1 MNKFAG
7 IIIDNDS
14 IQLDRIFTYG
24 IPEELINSVK
34 LGHRVKVPFG
44 FNNRI
49 IDGYVLEFY
58 ADIAEINNL
67 KYIKSVCEDY
77 PLLRDADLELVRI
90 MRENYLCT
98 YLEGIK
104 AIIPSAVTKGLSKKV
119 SEVLYTGKELYG
131 KYVKEGYT
139 FIFKL
144 VEENNGKYNKN
155 ELAKNYNISLS
166 SLNTMLKHGFLTQ
179 KKVIIERFNARE
191 FEAYD
196 EKVLNKEQQSVVDNI
211 LNSKSN
217 VFLLHG
223 VTGSGKTEVY
233 MNLVRN
239 MLNTGKESIILVPE
253 ISLTPQMIERFKGRF
268 GRDICI
274 FHSKLSDGERYD
286 EWMRVKEG
294 RVKVAIGARS
304 AVFLPFNNLGL
315 IVIDE
320 EHENSYKSDSD
331 PKYNAR
337 EIAEIR
343 CSKEHC
349 KLILGSA
356 TPSVETFYKAASGKI
371 EYLSIRN
378 RADNALMPEVDII
391 DMREELNSDN
401 RSILSRRLYQEI
413 QECLE
418 KKEQVILFLNRR
430 GFSSFVSCR
439 KCGFVFKCKS
449 CDISLTYHHENHML
463 HCHYCGKRER
473 AKSICPSC
481 GSKYVKFFGVGTE
494 KVEQEINRFFPQ
506 AKTLR
511 MDFDTTRKKNSYED
525 IYKSF
530 KEGKAD
536 ILIGTQMIAKGLDF
550 KNVTLVGVIAAD
562 LTLNLPD
569 FRAAERTF
577 QLITQVSGRAGRGD
591 KPGKVIV
598 QTYSPENYSI
608 RYSATNDYIGFYSE
622 EIKLR
627 EDMNYPPFSQI
638 MSITLSSKDENL
650 LIKNIQNV
658 GILLKNKVSEYDKI
672 DMLGPVPCS
681 ISKIKDMYRWQ
692 IIFKG
697 DLTKEFCF
705 SIRNMVYELLKDNY
719 NHIRISID
727 VNPNTLM

>member
-24 IPEELINSVK
+24 IPEQLIDSIE
-34 LGHRVKVPFG
+34 LGHRVRVPFG
-44 FNNRI
+44 FGNKV
-49 IDGYVLEFY
+49 IDGYVFEFY
-58 ADIAEINNL
+58 EDICEITNL

-77 PLLRDADLELVRI
+77 PLLREVDLQLIRI
-90 MRENYLCT
+90 MRDNYLCT
-98 YLEGIK
+98 YLEGTK

-119 SEVLYTGKELYG
+119 SEVLYAGKELYG
-131 KYVKEGYT
+131 RYIKDSYT
-139 FIFKL
+139 EIYKL
-144 VEENNGKYNKN
+144 VQEHNGKYNRN
-155 ELAKNYNISLS
+155 ELSKKFNISIS

-179 KKVIIERFNARE
+179 EMVIIERLNSRK
-191 FEAYD
+191 FEAYG
-196 EKVLNKEQQSVVDNI
+196 EKTLNREQQAVVDTVLNSES
-211 LNSKSN
+211 S

-233 MNLVRN
+233 MNLVRH
-239 MLNTGKESIILVPE
+239 MLSIGKESIILVPE

-268 GRDICI
+268 GSDICI

-337 EIAEIR
+337 EIGEIR
-343 CSKEHC
+343 CSMEGC
-349 KLILGSA
+349 KLLLGSA
-356 TPSVETFYKAASGKI
+356 TPSVETNFRAATGKI
-371 EYLSIRN
+371 EYLSIKN
-378 RADNALMPEVDII
+378 RADNALMPEVNVI
-391 DMREELNSDN
+391 DMREELSSNN
-401 RSILSRRLYQEI
+401 RSILSRKLYKEI
-413 QECLE
+413 QHSLE
-418 KKEQVILFLNRR
+418 KNEQVILFLNRR
-430 GFSSFVSCR
+430 GFSTFVSCR
-439 KCGFVFKCKS
+439 KCGFVFKCQS

-473 AKSICPSC
+473 AKSVCPSC

-494 KVEQEINRFFPQ
+494 KVEQEINRYFPK

-511 MDFDTTRKKNSYED
+511 MDFDTTRRKNSYED
-525 IYKSF
+525 IYNSF

-577 QLITQVSGRAGRGD
+577 QLITQVSGRAGRGE

-598 QTYSPENYSI
+598 QTYNPENYSI
-608 RYSATNDYIGFYSE
+608 KYSAANDYLGFYEE
-622 EIKLR
+622 EIKIR
-627 EDMNYPPFSQI
+627 EDMDYPPFSQI
-638 MSITLSSKDENL
+638 MSINFSSKDENL

-658 GILLKNKVSEYDKI
+658 GIFLKNKTVESGKI

-681 ISKIKDMYRWQ
+681 ISKIKNMYRWQ

-697 DLTKEFCF
+697 DLTKDFCF
-705 SIRNMVYELLKDNY
+705 DIRNMVYELLKDNY

-727 VNPNTLM
+727 VNPNTLL